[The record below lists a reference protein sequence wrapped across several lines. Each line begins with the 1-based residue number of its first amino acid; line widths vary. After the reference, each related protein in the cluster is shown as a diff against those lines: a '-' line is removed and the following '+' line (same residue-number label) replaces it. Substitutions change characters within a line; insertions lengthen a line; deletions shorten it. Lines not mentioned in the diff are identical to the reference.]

1 MFGLGIT
8 CLVVCGD
15 LGARKDESRRKVHE
29 LVWSVGFGMLD
40 QFEDLVALGLIGFGE
55 SEG

>member
-15 LGARKDESRRKVHE
+15 LGARKDESRRKVHF
-29 LVWSVGFGMLD
+29 WSVGFGMLD